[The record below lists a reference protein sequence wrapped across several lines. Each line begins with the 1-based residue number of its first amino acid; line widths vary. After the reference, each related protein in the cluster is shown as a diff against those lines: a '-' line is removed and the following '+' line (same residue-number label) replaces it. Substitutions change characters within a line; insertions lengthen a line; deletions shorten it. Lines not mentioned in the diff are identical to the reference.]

1 MNRFKRVLAAHPQ
14 IWWWVATV
22 VLLAILAG
30 LFQFERRLSSAL
42 TSLNNEHLNL
52 LSLGN
57 SEFNRQL
64 GDIRNSARL
73 LDTHIQDLLNEKPSM
88 RATQVFRRVGATLDS
103 VSQLRWIDLDGQE
116 KIRINFS
123 DFSAY
128 EVSERKLQDK
138 SHRAYIKAIQQTL
151 PGTLLLSRM
160 TLNIE
165 NGKVVIPHEPTI
177 RAMLHTVPSHPMG
190 EGFLVVNFRLTEL
203 MTFLKSLS
211 SPNSTLLMADDKPQ
225 WLIHPDAQKLW
236 SGSVSGPQTD
246 IKDTWERLASNNAVA
261 SYISDDRRIFSISKL
276 TIHLSEDAQRVQRLF
291 FIAQTPAVFYQ
302 NLRQQALIPA
312 LITAAIILLIGTIAL
327 YRELITSYKIRQL
340 GKKLEHEKTELQHAL
355 LLQEQLREELVEIE
369 KMASLGMLVSGVAH
383 ELNTPLGA
391 AIMSVSSQQ
400 NRLYELKSHI
410 ESGLKKSALD
420 DFLKQSDASAQLAL
434 SNLQRASQLIK
445 RFKRLSVDRSSEH
458 ITHFNL
464 LQNATDIINAM
475 GAQLKNSP
483 VEIKLVIPKSI
494 YLTSYPGIVS
504 QVLQNLIN
512 NCLTHA
518 FSPGQHGI
526 VTISATKQDNHVQL
540 TVQDNGNG
548 IDPSVADTLFD
559 PFVTSGRHKGNSGL
573 GLHLT
578 HQWVTQLLGG
588 HIQVAAAD
596 SGGTVFTLTLAT
608 RAKEANESTSEQLNS

>member
-1 MNRFKRVLAAHPQ
+1 MSKFKQLLTSHPQ

-22 VLLAILAG
+22 FILAFVAG
-30 LFQFERRLSSAL
+30 LFQFERRISTAL

-64 GDIRNSARL
+64 GDIRNSTRL
-73 LDTHIQDLLNEKPSM
+73 LDTHIQDLLNEKSSM
-88 RATQVFRRVGATLDS
+88 QAPQALRRVGATLDNI
-103 VSQLRWIDLDGQE
+103 SQLRWVDLNGQE
-116 KIRINFS
+116 KIRINFN
-123 DFSAY
+123 DFSAHQ
-128 EVSERKLQDK
+128 VSEQELQNK
-138 SHRAYIKAIQQTL
+138 SHRPYIQAIQQTL

-165 NGKVVIPHEPTI
+165 NGKVVIPREPTI

-203 MTFLKSLS
+203 MSFLKGLS
-211 SPNSTLLMADDKPQ
+211 SPNSTLLMADDTPQ
-225 WLIHPDAQKLW
+225 WLIHPAPQKLW
-236 SGSVSGPQTD
+236 SGDVGGPRTD
-246 IKDTWERLASNNAVA
+246 IKDTWARLASSNAVA
-261 SYISDDRRIFSISKL
+261 TYIADDQRIFSISKL
-276 TIHLSEDAQRVQRLF
+276 TIHLSEDEQRVQKLF
-291 FIAQTPAVFYQ
+291 FVAQTPSQFYH
-302 NLRQQALIPA
+302 NLRQHALVPA
-312 LITAAIILLIGTIAL
+312 LIIAAIILLIGAIAL
-327 YRELITSYKIRQL
+327 YRELITSYRIRQL
-340 GKKLEHEKTELQHAL
+340 GKKLTHEKTELQQAL
-355 LLQEQLREELVEIE
+355 ALQERLRDELVEIE

-400 NRLYELKSHI
+400 SRLHELKTKI
-410 ESGLKKSALD
+410 EAGLKKSALD

-434 SNLQRASQLIK
+434 TNLERASQLIK

-458 ITHFNL
+458 ITHFHL
-464 LQNATDIINAM
+464 LQNANDIINAM
-475 GAQLKNSP
+475 SPQLKQTP
-483 VEIKLVIPKSI
+483 VEIKLDIPKSI

-526 VTISATKQDNHVQL
+526 VTISATKHDDHVVL

-548 IDPSVADTLFD
+548 IDPLVADTMFE
-559 PFVTSGRHKGNSGL
+559 PFVTSGRHKGNTGL
-573 GLHLT
+573 GLHLI
-578 HQWVTQLLGG
+578 HQWVTQVLGG
-588 HIQVAAAD
+588 HIKVDAAD
-596 SGGTVFTLTLAT
+596 GGGTLFTLILAT
-608 RAKEANESTSEQLNS
+608 RVKEASDSTSEAVNS